1 MPPSKAPSKAQADA
15 RARKANATGLAAAKP
30 KSKGKQTY
38 LAILQAELGGKKGG
52 STMQVIK
59 RKMKA
64 LVPALNEAAL
74 RTAIKKGV
82 ANGSIVSHGHGSY
95 TILTEKEKEDQGR
108 TYFVLAFHSRSD
120 MVGMC
125 SFFRS
130 AADLKFFNGK
140 ECNGVPPT
148 PYTAPVRNKH
158 FDPTYCD
165 EDERYVDEVL
175 ELTVLS
181 LAQAKRIVAPLL
193 KPGVARDA
201 MDAVVTRYK
210 SYIRSLA
217 AQDYFPKRA
226 ANAMMP
232 AGAQQGDTGQ
242 EGLQLTDTGL
252 VVLQLWYDK
261 LPLLVRREDEAALR
275 AYLGNLE
282 EVDGLEFADI
292 NGVEGVYTREYLD
305 ANAEEIDMEFE
316 MLKPERN
323 PRAAAPATFEASF
336 SSAAKAS
343 FIDLLRSAQQVKVE
357 PAATV
362 AIAAAAGNTVVE
374 AGVVAPVDAV
384 VASGMTS
391 LGPEKVSF
399 FQALNLMVGFS
410 GGKIKVLQ
418 PAFICK
424 KGDKIGEAE
433 IQLLNLFGHQFPYG
447 VAAEAVAAGQII
459 VNVQGDEPSVPLQA
473 KDQGGGGAEPEEEE
487 EEEEDSMF
495 D

>member
-1 MPPSKAPSKAQADA
+1 MPPFKAQADA
-15 RARKANATGLAAAKP
+15 KARKASATGPAAAKP
-30 KSKGKQTY
+30 KSKGKQSY

-52 STMQVIK
+52 STMQTQVIK

-82 ANGSIVSHGHGSY
+82 AVGSIISHGHGSY

-120 MVGMC
+120 MVGLC

-130 AADLKFFNGK
+130 AADLKFFDGK
-140 ECNGVPPT
+140 GCNGVPPM

-158 FDPTYCD
+158 FDPKYCN

-181 LAQAKRIVAPLL
+181 LDQAKRIVAPLL
-193 KPGVARDA
+193 KPGVQRDA

-210 SYIRSLA
+210 KYIRSLA

-226 ANAMMP
+226 ANVMMP
-232 AGAQQGDTGQ
+232 AGAQQGDAGQ

-261 LPLLVRREDEAALR
+261 LPLLVRREDEAPLR

-282 EVDGLEFADI
+282 EVNGLEFADI

-305 ANAEEIDMEFE
+305 ANAEEIDSEFE
-316 MLKPERN
+316 MH
-323 PRAAAPATFEASF
+323 AAA
-336 SSAAKAS
+336 AAKAS
-343 FIDLLRSAQQVKVE
+343 FVGLLQSAQSVKVE

-362 AIAAAAGNTVVE
+362 AIDAAAGDTFVKAV
-374 AGVVAPVDAV
+374 VVAPVEAV

-399 FQALNLMVGFS
+399 FQALNLMVAFS

-418 PAFICK
+418 PAVICK

-433 IQLLNLFGHQFPYG
+433 IQLLSLFGIQFPCG
-447 VAAEAVAAGQII
+447 VAAAAVAAGQII
-459 VNVQGDEPSVPLQA
+459 VNVQDHEPSVSLQA
-473 KDQGGGGAEPEEEE
+473 KDQGGGDGEL
-487 EEEEDSMF
+487 EEEDEYDYDGLF